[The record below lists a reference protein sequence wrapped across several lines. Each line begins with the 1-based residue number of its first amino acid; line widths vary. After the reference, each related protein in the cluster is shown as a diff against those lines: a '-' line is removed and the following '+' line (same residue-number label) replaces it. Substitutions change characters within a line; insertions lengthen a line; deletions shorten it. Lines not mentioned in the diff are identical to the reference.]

1 MWRRS
6 CEKQPGSGWRSTAS
20 QTWARGN
27 QHQGA
32 SSWVVNIKPQH
43 KSNKDKV
50 WTLSPDVGRCLLLVL
65 SAHSPQV
72 VVFLLLNSPDHP
84 LVVAWALG
92 IDLNGHQLE
101 TGRQLHL
108 GLEDLLTCPVGWL
121 LKSLKPE
128 SFGDLITTITK
139 ASLQEHWC
147 TSQLALT
154 LDHST

>member
-1 MWRRS
+1 
-6 CEKQPGSGWRSTAS
+6 
-20 QTWARGN
+20 
-27 QHQGA
+27 
-32 SSWVVNIKPQH
+32 V
-43 KSNKDKV
+43 KSNRVAVED
-50 WTLSPDVGRCLLLVL
+50 PLLLKLGLVETNTKGRV
-65 SAHSPQV
+65 PQV
-72 VVFLLLNSPDHP
+72 VVFLLLISPDHP

-139 ASLQEHWC
+139 ASL
-147 TSQLALT
+147 L
-154 LDHST
+154 